1 MGGSSQAGEVQKAVP
16 VATADKVPK
25 QVTICFSLQP
35 SVSLTLPSAPPF
47 LPPPGP
53 VDVPSDLM
61 LGKGLLHA
69 LL

>member
-1 MGGSSQAGEVQKAVP
+1 MGDSLQTGEVQKVVP
-16 VATADKVPK
+16 VATADKLPK
-25 QVTICFSLQP
+25 QVIICFFLQP

-47 LPPPGP
+47 IPPPGP